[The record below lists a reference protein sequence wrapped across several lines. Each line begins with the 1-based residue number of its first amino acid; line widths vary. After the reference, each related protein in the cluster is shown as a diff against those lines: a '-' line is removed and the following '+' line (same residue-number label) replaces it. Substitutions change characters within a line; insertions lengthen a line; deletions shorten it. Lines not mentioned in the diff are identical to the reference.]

1 MEASSKLERSTRQK
15 MCYVI
20 VRVNGTFNAMS
31 RTTILDVAAK
41 AGVSKSL
48 VSLVMQG
55 AENVSEEKRNRVL
68 AAAEELGYRPNAA
81 ARSLVRRRSNLF
93 GVLLSD
99 LHNPFF
105 AEVIDG
111 VQAEAAE
118 RGYRAIICSGDRVE
132 RSEEQALETL
142 LELRMD
148 GLILAS
154 PVLDMDVIAKASDE
168 LPTVLVARHA
178 GVPTVDS
185 VANDDRSGAELAINH
200 LVQCGHQRIAHI
212 DGGQGAGALERRLGY
227 ENAMRRAGLDRH
239 IHVVQASFTEDG
251 GRQGAKALLECEQ
264 MPTAIFASNDLAAVG
279 ALGFLADKGI
289 RVPEDI
295 SIVGYDNTALA
306 SLRHINLTTVNQPRP
321 DMGRAAVTL
330 LLERLESRRE
340 IAQHLLIPPTLVV
353 RGTTAPPA

>member
-1 MEASSKLERSTRQK
+1 
-15 MCYVI
+15 
-20 VRVNGTFNAMS
+20 
-31 RTTILDVAAK
+31 
-41 AGVSKSL
+41 
-48 VSLVMQG
+48 MQG
-55 AENVSEEKRNRVL
+55 ADNVSDDKRRRVL

-118 RGYRAIICSGDRVE
+118 RGYRAIICSGDRVM
-132 RSEEQALETL
+132 RSEAQALETL

-185 VANDDRSGAELAINH
+185 VANDDRSGAELAVNH
-200 LVQCGHQRIAHI
+200 LVQSGHQRIAHI
-212 DGGQGAGALERRLGY
+212 DGGAGAGALERRLGY
-227 ENAMRRAGLDRH
+227 ENAMRRAGLDRF
-239 IHVVQASFTEDG
+239 IQVVRSSFTEEG
-251 GRQGAKALLECEQ
+251 GRQGAKAL
-264 MPTAIFASNDLAAVG
+264 MSSDIAPTAIFASNDLSAIG
-279 ALGFLADKGI
+279 ALGYLAESRV
-289 RVPEDI
+289 RVPEDM
-295 SIVGYDNTALA
+295 SLVGYDNTALA
-306 SLRHINLTTVNQPRP
+306 SIRHINLTTVDQPRP

-330 LLERLESRRE
+330 LLERLEGGRE
-340 IAQHLLIPPTLVV
+340 TAQHLLIPPTLVV
-353 RGTTAPPA
+353 RGTTGPATPGPSTED